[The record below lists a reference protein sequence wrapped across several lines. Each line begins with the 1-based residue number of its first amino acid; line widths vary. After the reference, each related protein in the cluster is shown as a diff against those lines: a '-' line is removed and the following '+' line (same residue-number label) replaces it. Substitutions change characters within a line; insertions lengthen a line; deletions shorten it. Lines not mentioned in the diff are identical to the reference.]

1 MGTFIEEYLH
11 DPSRAISSALQQLNT
26 TNRFEQVD
34 EDSIYSQLATGEFR
48 LYEAMILNQ
57 PSDGSLRS
65 ESYAAV
71 V

>member
-11 DPSRAISSALQQLNT
+11 DPSRAISSALQQLNK

-34 EDSIYSQLATGEFR
+34 EDLIYSQLATGEFR

-57 PSDGSLRS
+57 PSDESLRS
-65 ESYAAV
+65 ENYAAV

>member
-11 DPSRAISSALQQLNT
+11 DPSRAISSALQQLDQ
-26 TNRFEQVD
+26 TNWYGQVD
-34 EDSIYSQLATGEFR
+34 EESIYNQLATGEFR
-48 LYEAMILNQ
+48 LYEAMILTQ
-57 PSDGSLRS
+57 PSDESLQS